1 MSANAGSPGPIVV
14 NVNGRIFDRNEA
26 DTQAA
31 GRISVFDR
39 GYLYGDSLYEVC
51 RTYGGRLFA
60 MKEHL
65 ERMERSAALCHM
77 TLSQPLSEYADQM
90 RKTVDAF
97 HRTSGKQGSKA
108 EAYCRIIVS
117 RGTGKIGFGL
127 RCLESPTQYAV
138 IAQPLEEPTAAQFEK
153 GATLQVSARI
163 RNDRRALDPAM
174 KSGNYLNSLLAYLEA
189 NQADF
194 DDAILCDF
202 DGHVTEGTTFNVGYI
217 RRGILATPPL
227 DVGILDG
234 ITRRRLLAHAREI
247 GLRVR
252 EIRFPKERMYEADEV
267 FLCSTIREAFPVTRL
282 DDRRI
287 GDGKPGPWT
296 RKLQKA
302 FRESALRE
310 LEKGSK

>member
-1 MSANAGSPGPIVV
+1 MTAPLQAHI
-14 NVNGRIFDRNEA
+14 NVNGRIFDRKALDSHAE
-26 DTQAA
+26 

-51 RTYGGRLFA
+51 RTYGGQLFA

-65 ERMERSAALCHM
+65 ERMAKSAALCHM

-90 RKTVDAF
+90 RKTVEAF
-97 HRTSGKQGSKA
+97 HRAIGHKKS
-108 EAYCRIIVS
+108 EVYCRIIVS
-117 RGTGKIGFGL
+117 RGIGKIGFGL
-127 RCLESPTQYAV
+127 KCLESPTQYAI
-138 IAQPLEEPTAAQFEK
+138 IAQPLDEPSREQFEK
-153 GATLQVSARI
+153 GAALQFSHRV

-189 NQADF
+189 VDAGLE
-194 DDAILCDF
+194 DAILCNF

-227 DVGILDG
+227 DIGILDG
-234 ITRRRLLAHAREI
+234 ITRRRLLTHAREL
-247 GLRVR
+247 GLSVR
-252 EIRFPKERMYEADEV
+252 EVRFPKERMFEADEV
-267 FLCSTIREAFPVTRL
+267 FLSSTIREAFPVTRL
-282 DDRRI
+282 DDKRI

-302 FRESALRE
+302 FREAALKE
-310 LEKGSK
+310 LR